1 MSPIFWEVNLKLLF
15 TSSHSWST
23 KTSCHLQTFLQY
35 FSIQIR
41 TLSFPDHFFPYSY
54 PWNLCNFFFRELFL
68 IIQVLNNFIFYF
80 YTILKSYF
88 AFTVITI
95 YWLYSPCCTRQ
106 PESTIHPTV
115 SSSHST
121 QLYSPIFFGNH

>member
-23 KTSCHLQTFLQY
+23 KISCHLQTFLQCFY
-35 FSIQIR
+35 MQIR
-41 TLSFPDHFFPYSY
+41 ILIFLIIFSHIPIPETYAI
-54 PWNLCNFFFRELFL
+54 FFFRELFL

-106 PESTIHPTV
+106 PESIIHPTV

-121 QLYSPIFFGNH
+121 QLYSPIFFDNH

>member
-1 MSPIFWEVNLKLLF
+1 MSPIFWEMNLKLLF

-23 KTSCHLQTFLQY
+23 KISCHLQTFLQCFY
-35 FSIQIR
+35 MQIR
-41 TLSFPDHFFPYSY
+41 ILSFPDHFFPYSY
-54 PWNLCNFFFRELFL
+54 PETYAIFFFRELFL

-80 YTILKSYF
+80 YTILKSF

-106 PESTIHPTV
+106 PESVKHSAV
-115 SSSHST
+115 SSSHSI
-121 QLYSPIFFGNH
+121 QLYSPNCFGNH